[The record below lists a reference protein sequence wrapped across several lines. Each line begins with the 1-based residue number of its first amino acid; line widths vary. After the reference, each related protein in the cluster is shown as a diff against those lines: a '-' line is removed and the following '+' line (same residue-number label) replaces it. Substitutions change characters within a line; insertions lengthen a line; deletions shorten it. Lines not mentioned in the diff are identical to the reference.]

1 VAEPDLTLD
10 QAYTALDKAIVDV
23 FTAEGWLDPTDLLS
37 SFAVVASFSMDE
49 SDVTRYVHCFSPS
62 TPHHA
67 ALGLFH
73 TAIKRLWDEAEG
85 T

>member
-1 VAEPDLTLD
+1 VTEPELTLD
-10 QAYTALDKAIVDV
+10 QAYVALDKAIVDV
-23 FTAEGWLDPTDLLS
+23 FACEDLVEPSDLLS
-37 SFAVVASFSMDE
+37 SFAVVASFAVDE
-49 SDVTRYVHCFSPS
+49 SDTTRYVHCFSPS

-67 ALGLFH
+67 ALGLLH